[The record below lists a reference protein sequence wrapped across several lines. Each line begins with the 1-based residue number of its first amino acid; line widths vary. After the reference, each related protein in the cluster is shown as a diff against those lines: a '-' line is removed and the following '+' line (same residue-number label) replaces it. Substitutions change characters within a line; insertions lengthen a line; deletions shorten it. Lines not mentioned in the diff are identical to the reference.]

1 MCQALVLESGIML
14 SPQSLTIKN
23 NQVKKPTANNFF
35 FFGLFWAAPAAYG
48 GSHAR
53 VKSELQLPA
62 YSTATWDLAVSVTY
76 TTAHSKHQILN
87 PLSRAR
93 D

>member
-1 MCQALVLESGIML
+1 ML
-14 SPQSLTIKN
+14 SAQSLTIKN
-23 NQVKKPTANNFF
+23 NQVKNPQQTISFSLV
-35 FFGLFWAAPAAYG
+35 FFGAAPAAYG

-62 YSTATWDLAVSVTY
+62 YATAMWDLAVSVTY
-76 TTAHSKHQILN
+76 TTAHGKHQILN